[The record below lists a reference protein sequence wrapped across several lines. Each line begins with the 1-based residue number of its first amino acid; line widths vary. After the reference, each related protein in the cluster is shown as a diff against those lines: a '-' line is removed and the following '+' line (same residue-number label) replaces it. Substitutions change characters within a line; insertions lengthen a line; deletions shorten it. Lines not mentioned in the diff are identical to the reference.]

1 MSNIREE
8 NQNPYAYRIM
18 CFFDIASSDDEF
30 YKYLD
35 QNGLSGSED
44 IFWLLGEWID
54 EFDMVYSMADYDSPR
69 YELWQEFISDKLN

>member
-18 CFFDIASSDDEF
+18 CFFDIASSDDKF
-30 YKYLD
+30 YEYLD

-54 EFDMVYSMADYDSPR
+54 QFDMVYSMADYDSPR